1 MKEGGDLGDFVHK
14 SKIVLFIGIL
24 VIFGAWVGFYPTPL
38 DPEGLPDS
46 TDNQA
51 QPEPVASLNPIPI
64 NTSLNKPLSPV
75 QASTITKG
83 KPKVLTGNPHYDQ
96 LSPEMQ
102 KALKD
107 SLLLEGP
114 KETYT
119 RPDGSVVLPSNGR
132 FTQMPVAVQ
141 MPDGTIKIQEY
152 SNIPKPKLILST
164 PK

>member
-1 MKEGGDLGDFVHK
+1 MYTHK
-14 SKIVLFIGIL
+14 SKVVLFIVIL
-24 VIFGAWVGFYPTPL
+24 VTIGIWVGFESAPQS
-38 DPEGLPDS
+38 PESAANTGKSEDLS
-46 TDNQA
+46 QSVT
-51 QPEPVASLNPIPI
+51 SLAAAIKT
-64 NTSLNKPLSPV
+64 TSLNKPLSPI
-75 QASTITKG
+75 QAPTTTNT
-83 KPKVLTGNPHYDQ
+83 KVLTGNPHYDQ

-114 KETYT
+114 KETYI
-119 RPDGSVVLPSNGR
+119 RPDGSIVLPSNGR

-152 SNIPKPKLILST
+152 SNIPKPQIKLNT

>member
-1 MKEGGDLGDFVHK
+1 MPKY
-14 SKIVLFIGIL
+14 KIVLLSVFALLL
-24 VIFGAWVGFYPTPL
+24 VVGLWVNFNSATLKSVDGAVAHKNEAASEPAVNSPTTANNTNANPSGKPL
-38 DPEGLPDS
+38 PKS
-46 TDNQA
+46 TTTQA
-51 QPEPVASLNPIPI
+51 Q
-64 NTSLNKPLSPV
+64 T
-75 QASTITKG
+75 
-83 KPKVLTGNPHYDQ
+83 KVLTGNPHYDQ

-114 KETYT
+114 KKTYT

-152 SNIPKPKLILST
+152 SNIPKPQLKLNV

>member
-1 MKEGGDLGDFVHK
+1 MGISGCFVHK
-14 SKIVLFIGIL
+14 SKIVLFIGML
-24 VIFGAWVGFYPTPL
+24 VAISAWLGFYPTPQ

-46 TDNQA
+46 SDNKA
-51 QPEPVASLNPIPI
+51 EPKPVASLNPPQN
-64 NTSLNKPLSPV
+64 NTSLNKQQSPI
-75 QASTITKG
+75 QASTATKG
-83 KPKVLTGNPHYDQ
+83 EKKVLTGNPHFDQ

-152 SNIPKPKLILST
+152 SNIPKPKLILTT

>member
-1 MKEGGDLGDFVHK
+1 MGISGCFVHK
-14 SKIVLFIGIL
+14 SKIVLFIGML
-24 VIFGAWVGFYPTPL
+24 VAFSAWVGFYPAPQ

-46 TDNQA
+46 SEIKA
-51 QPEPVASLNPIPI
+51 EPKPVASLNSPKN
-64 NTSLNKPLSPV
+64 NTSLNKQPSPI
-75 QASTITKG
+75 QTSTTKG
-83 KPKVLTGNPHYDQ
+83 EPKVLTGNPHYDQ

-102 KALKD
+102 KALKE

-119 RPDGSVVLPSNGR
+119 RADGSVVLPSNGR

-152 SNIPKPKLILST
+152 SNIPKPKLILTT

>member
-1 MKEGGDLGDFVHK
+1 MVYSSGYYVQKN
-14 SKIVLFIGIL
+14 KIVLFIGIFL
-24 VIFGAWVGFYPTPL
+24 TIGIWIKFYSFPL
-38 DPEGLPDS
+38 ESIDAPVSSKNKASADP
-46 TDNQA
+46 
-51 QPEPVASLNPIPI
+51 VV
-64 NTSLNKPLSPV
+64 NTLATKSN
-75 QASTITKG
+75 ASTIKPGKTLQPSSNQTKQ
-83 KPKVLTGNPHYDQ
+83 KVLTGNPHYDQ
-96 LSPEMQ
+96 LSPGMQ

-114 KETYT
+114 KKTYS

-152 SNIPKPKLILST
+152 SNIPKPQLKMTS

>member
-1 MKEGGDLGDFVHK
+1 MGISGCFVLRHK

-24 VIFGAWVGFYPTPL
+24 VVFSAWVGFYPAQQ
-38 DPEGLPDS
+38 DSKGLPDS
-46 TDNQA
+46 SGNKA
-51 QPEPVASLNPIPI
+51 EPKPVASLNPTQN
-64 NTSLNKPLSPV
+64 NTSLNKQQSPI

-83 KPKVLTGNPHYDQ
+83 EPKVLTGNPHYDQ

-114 KETYT
+114 RETYT
-119 RPDGSVVLPSNGR
+119 RADGSVVLPSNGR

-152 SNIPKPKLILST
+152 SNIPKPQIKLNT